1 MTGHNTRPSD
11 GTVEAS
17 IDELSRSGSSG
28 SPFYMKPPNLNRSL
42 EYVKLRPF
50 LDSIKEGR
58 CNVFHS
64 HTKAFG
70 GTKLAYFQD
79 IEISNEPSCMIN

>member
-1 MTGHNTRPSD
+1 MSGHNTRPSD

-28 SPFYMKPPNLNRSL
+28 SSFYMKPPNLNRFL
-42 EYVKLRPF
+42 EHVKLRPF

-64 HTKAFG
+64 HANAFG
-70 GTKLAYFQD
+70 GD
-79 IEISNEPSCMIN
+79 EISTRI